1 MLQGFASRK
10 AQGDSMKKVLAVLAS
25 SLLAF
30 GCSSET
36 TDIEVVKKLG
46 EKDFN
51 KVQWQESDAVERGKM
66 LYSYLK
72 QREPISNLTR
82 AQIEEELGPATGY
95 YDYDEFPAYYVGPK
109 PDGVKQPAYLV
120 AFITD
125 HQTGKV
131 KGIHIEPSLKL

>member
-1 MLQGFASRK
+1 
-10 AQGDSMKKVLAVLAS
+10 MKKILAVLAS
-25 SLLAF
+25 SLLAL

-36 TDIEVVKKLG
+36 TDIEAVKKLG
-46 EKDFN
+46 ERDFS
-51 KVQWQESDAVERGKM
+51 KSHWQESDAVERGKM

-72 QREPISNLTR
+72 KHKPISNLTR

-95 YDYDEFPAYYVGPK
+95 YEYDEFPAYYVGPK
-109 PDGVKQPAYLV
+109 PSGGDQPAYLV

-131 KGIHIEPSLKL
+131 KGIHVEPSL